1 MEETVETDEYARWWH
16 SFSHIVISYSGGVL
30 WPTTVYTTFG
40 NFAHDSALGTR
51 FEWQER
57 RSRAIVNKR
66 KQKYK
71 NVWNVLEKTGGK
83 RQKYAKFCI
92 IM

>member
-66 KQKYK
+66 KQKKTKVQKCMKCVRK
-71 NVWNVLEKTGGK
+71 NWGEKTK
-83 RQKYAKFCI
+83 VC
-92 IM
+92 